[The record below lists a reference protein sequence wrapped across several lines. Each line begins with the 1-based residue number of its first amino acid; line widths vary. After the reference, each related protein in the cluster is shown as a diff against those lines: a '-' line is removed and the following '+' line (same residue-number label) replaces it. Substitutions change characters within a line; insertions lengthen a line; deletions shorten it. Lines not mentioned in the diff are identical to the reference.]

1 MTPPDP
7 LIAAEV
13 DLTDFPFMPLD
24 VRRLRDSDLASLES
38 PEACWA
44 AVLLWAASWHQ
55 VPAGSLPD
63 DDRVLSQLAG
73 FGRVVKE
80 WMRVREGALRSF
92 VKCSDGRLYHPV
104 VVEKAVEAWNGKLR
118 VRWKRDCERIKKYHQ
133 RHKTEATY
141 PLFEEWKA
149 YRAETGS
156 EQWPIVPPLSQGTLI
171 DSPKG
176 HQPEVPRDNNSVSP
190 PCPPENPV
198 DSGQGEGKGQGEK
211 EVNPLSEGSTS
222 TTTKTS
228 QGKTAD
234 SSSSDSADAG
244 TAGQFIGLVFEWERA
259 RGKVAGKFFTDNPQ
273 AQALAKNWQA
283 AGLTEAGLR
292 QAYDLAVAQRETDKD
307 RSPINPA
314 FLDLFAAKVLNSGK
328 EVRSAVRVQEWHE
341 TASGIEAKARE
352 LGVPRELPGGIDAFP
367 AFKARVFKAAGRV
380 EETVE

>member
-80 WMRVREGALRSF
+80 WMRVRDGALRSF

-133 RHKTEATY
+133 RHKTDATY

-156 EQWPIVPPLSQGTLI
+156 EQWPIVPPLSQGTSGS
-171 DSPKG
+171 SPKG
-176 HQPEVPRDNNSVSP
+176 QQPNVLRDNSTMSL
-190 PCPPENPV
+190 PCPPKNPV
-198 DSGQGEGKGQGEK
+198 DSGQGEGQGQR
-211 EVNPLSEGSTS
+211 EVNPYQELPTS
-222 TTTKTS
+222 TTNGTRPDQPS
-228 QGKTAD
+228 E
-234 SSSSDSADAG
+234 SSSSESAKAG
-244 TAGQFIGLVFEWERA
+244 KGERPLAWAVFEWEQA
-259 RGKVAGKFFTDNPQ
+259 RGKLPRGFMGGSKQ
-273 AQALAKNWQA
+273 ADAWNA
-283 AGLTEAGLR
+283 AGVTEALLR
-292 QAYDLAVAQRETDKD
+292 QAYDLAVAQRDADKD
-307 RSPINPA
+307 PSPINPK
-314 FLDLFAAKVLNSGK
+314 FLDLFVAKVMNPK
-328 EVRSAVRVQEWHE
+328 ESASVVTVKPWYESAH
-341 TASGIEAKARE
+341 GIEAKGQE
-352 LGVPRELPGGIDAFP
+352 LGIDPPDPLTGGFP
-367 AFKARVFKAAGRV
+367 AFKARVFEAAGLTA
-380 EETVE
+380 EA

>member
-1 MTPPDP
+1 MTLPVP
-7 LIAAEV
+7 LIQSEV

-80 WMRVREGALRSF
+80 WMRVRDGALRSF

-156 EQWPIVPPLSQGTLI
+156 EQWPVVPQMSQGTNA
-171 DSPKG
+171 DSPEGQQHK
-176 HQPEVPRDNNSVSP
+176 VPGDSP
-190 PCPPENPV
+190 HMSQQCPPKNSV
-198 DSGQGEGKGQGEK
+198 DSGQGEGKGQGE
-211 EVNPLSEGSTS
+211 VNPYQELPTS
-222 TTTKTS
+222 TTKPS
-228 QGKTAD
+228 YPDQPPD
-234 SSSSDSADAG
+234 SSSASSDSASPGKG
-244 TAGQFIGLVFEWERA
+244 TAPLTWLVFEWETA
-259 RGKVAGKFFTDNPQ
+259 RGKNAKGFMGAGEH
-273 AQALAKNWQA
+273 AKAWH
-283 AGLTEAGLR
+283 EAGVDPQRLR
-292 QAYDLAVAQRETDKD
+292 QAYDLAVAQREADKD
-307 RSPINPA
+307 SAPINPK
-314 FLDLFAAKVLNSGK
+314 FLDLFIAKVMNPK
-328 EVRSAVRVQEWHE
+328 EAGSVVKVKAWHE
-341 TASGIEAKARE
+341 SAKGIEEKGKE
-352 LGVPRELPGGIDAFP
+352 LGVAPPDPLTGGFP
-367 AFKARVFKAAGRV
+367 AFKARVFEAAGMTAEACER
-380 EETVE
+380 

>member
-1 MTPPDP
+1 MTLPAP
-7 LIAAEV
+7 LIPSEV

-55 VPAGSLPD
+55 IPAGSLPD

-156 EQWPIVPPLSQGTLI
+156 EQWPIAPQTSQGTL
-171 DSPKG
+171 SNCPEG
-176 HQPEVPRDNNSVSP
+176 HIPTVPRDSIPMSP
-190 PCPPENPV
+190 QCPPKNTV
-198 DSGQGEGKGQGEK
+198 DSGQGEGEGQGE
-211 EVNPLSEGSTS
+211 VNPYQELPTS
-222 TTTKTS
+222 TTKPS
-228 QGKTAD
+228 HPDQPPD
-234 SSSSDSADAG
+234 SSSSDSAKAG
-244 TAGQFIGLVFEWERA
+244 KGEKPLTWLVFEWEQA
-259 RGKVAGKFFTDNPQ
+259 RGKN
-273 AQALAKNWQA
+273 AKSFVGGSEQSKAWHA
-283 AGLTEAGLR
+283 AGVTEAQLR
-292 QAYDLAVAQRETDKD
+292 QAYDLAVAQREADKD
-307 RSPINPA
+307 PAPINPK
-314 FLDLFAAKVLNSGK
+314 FLDLFVARVMNPREPG
-328 EVRSAVRVQEWHE
+328 SAVTVKAWYES
-341 TASGIEAKARE
+341 APGIEAKGRE
-352 LGVPRELPGGIDAFP
+352 LGIDPPDPLKGGFP
-367 AFKARVFKAAGRV
+367 AFKARVFEAAGLTA
-380 EETVE
+380 EA